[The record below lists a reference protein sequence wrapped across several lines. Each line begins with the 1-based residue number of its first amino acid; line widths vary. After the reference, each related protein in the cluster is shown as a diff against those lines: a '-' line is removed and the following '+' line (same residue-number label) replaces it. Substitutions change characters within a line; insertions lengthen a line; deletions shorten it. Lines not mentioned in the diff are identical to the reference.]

1 MQSSLFPS
9 SEKREKEFGPI
20 LEDINQLKGHPIK
33 STIDQRMKEFESVG
47 SSGSEGIFS
56 ELCFCFMT
64 ANFSA
69 AGGMKIQNAIGNGFF
84 NLNEGDLAKKLAE
97 LGHRFPNARA
107 KYVVESRAKKDELIK
122 MLKEIDDDLILREW
136 IVKNI
141 KGVGMK
147 EASHFLRNIGYKNLA
162 IIDFHIID
170 LLVKHNLVEEP
181 KSKSL
186 TPKKYLEIENVLG
199 EISRRSGLH
208 LGELDLYLWYLE
220 TGKVLK

>member
-1 MQSSLFPS
+1 MKILLNEI
-9 SEKREKEFGPI
+9 EKLKN
-20 LEDINQLKGHPIK
+20 LEIK
-33 STIDQRMKEFESVG
+33 NVIDSRNKEFEKIKL
-47 SSGSEGIFS
+47 SGANEIFK

-69 AGGMKIQNAIGNGFF
+69 SGGIKIQSNVGDGF
-84 NLNEGDLAKKLAE
+84 LTLGEEELAKKLSV

-107 KYVVESRAKKDELIK
+107 KYVVEARNKKDELIK
-122 MLKEIDDDLILREW
+122 LLTEIDDDLVLREW
-136 IVKNI
+136 VVKNI

-170 LLVKHNLVEEP
+170 LLVKHNLIEKP
-181 KSKSL
+181 KNKAL
-186 TPKKYLEIENVLG
+186 TPKRYVEIENVLR
-199 EISRRSGLH
+199 EISKKSGLH